1 MNRYLP
7 VGCKVR
13 ERGVDTSELP
23 VVTTQMYSPSSLHF
37 KLKNVK
43 VNIPP
48 WNVTEI
54 SERLFVFPLE
64 YEAIVS
70 FVPFKVLYTAI
81 LAMFDVRVVV
91 LHSII
96 TCFPTEPGT

>member
-1 MNRYLP
+1 
-7 VGCKVR
+7 
-13 ERGVDTSELP
+13 
-23 VVTTQMYSPSSLHF
+23 MYSPSSLHF

-54 SERLFVFPLE
+54 SERLFVLLLFPLE

-91 LHSII
+91 SHSII
-96 TCFPTEPGT
+96 ACFPTEPGT